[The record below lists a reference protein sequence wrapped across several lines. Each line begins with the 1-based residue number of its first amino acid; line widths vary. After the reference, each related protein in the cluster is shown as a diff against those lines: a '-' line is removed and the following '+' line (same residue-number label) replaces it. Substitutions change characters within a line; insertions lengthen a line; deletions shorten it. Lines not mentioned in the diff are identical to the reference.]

1 VHVPRGSMETEI
13 PGSPTAIEAE
23 GISKAFVFSGGRIP
37 VLDRVSI
44 DVPQGSWVTII
55 GPSGCGKTTFLK
67 ILAGILMP
75 DSGEILLEAE
85 EVDPRGGVA
94 YMPQSDTLLPW
105 RTALENA
112 ILASEIDGRPREVAR
127 EEARELF
134 FRFGL
139 SGFEDRYPAELS
151 GGMRQRLALIRT
163 FLAHREV
170 LLLDEPLGSL
180 DALTRATM
188 QEWLRSVW
196 EELGKSILLVTHDVE
211 EAILLSDRIAVFSSR
226 PAHIRRTFPVMLP
239 QPRLRTAEAFVALKG
254 EILDLIHTEDT
265 GG

>member
-1 VHVPRGSMETEI
+1 MTER
-13 PGSPTAIEAE
+13 PNPSPSAIEAVAVT
-23 GISKAFVFSGGRIP
+23 KAFASGGGSIP

-44 DVPQGSWVTII
+44 DVPRGSWVSIV
-55 GPSGCGKTTFLK
+55 GPSGCGKTTFLR
-67 ILAGILMP
+67 ILAGILVP
-75 DSGEILLEAE
+75 GSGTILLEGRE
-85 EVDPRGGVA
+85 RDPRGRVA

-112 ILASEIDGRPREVAR
+112 ILASQVDGRPRDAAR
-127 EEARELF
+127 AEARELF
-134 FRFGL
+134 ARFDL

-196 EELGKSILLVTHDVE
+196 EEVGKSILLVTHDVE
-211 EAILLSDRIAVFSSR
+211 EAILLSDQIILFSSR
-226 PAHIRRTFPVMLP
+226 PAHVRRAFPVTLP
-239 QPRLRTAEAFVALKG
+239 QPRLRTDNAVVALKG
-254 EILDLIHTEDT
+254 EILDLIYTEHAD
-265 GG
+265 G